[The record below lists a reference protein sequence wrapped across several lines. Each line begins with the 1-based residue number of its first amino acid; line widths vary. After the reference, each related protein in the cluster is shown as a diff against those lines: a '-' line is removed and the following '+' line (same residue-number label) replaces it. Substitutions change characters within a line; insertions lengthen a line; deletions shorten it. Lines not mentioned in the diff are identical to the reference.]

1 MSKKTVRQLAEIIKI
16 PLDRLLVQLKE
27 AGINASSA
35 EDEISEDEKS
45 QLLAHLRHRHG
56 KATSEGENSPSR
68 VVLKRRK
75 VSELKQ
81 TSVPGSATKTISVEV
96 RKQKTYIKRT
106 EPKDVE
112 LEQNDEVA
120 PVTAH
125 NESVMQTQ
133 APVADSLI
141 SSENLVIS
149 ADTQV
154 EQTSTHEAVSSTHEA
169 QTVAHDEAEKSNDS
183 LAKQDATM
191 VMPKVKKAVIM
202 DTIDFELEPEVV
214 LEAKFAVAIKDDKNI
229 KQDKLIRT
237 KETDELRKS
246 QLEKEQ
252 RLEDSVKRTA
262 EKVRQ
267 QAAAKQKNA
276 ANPQA
281 ARPAQNG
288 AKPAQNQQVRPPQQ
302 NGNKPQAPVAVAAKP
317 QEATNNRTR
326 RPAKTADSGNYS
338 SGKDAKRNNS
348 GGNKKKGAKQQPQRI
363 IQNDGKHQFEMPS
376 APIIKEVTI
385 PEMIIV
391 SDLANKMSVKAA
403 LVIKHLMK
411 LGIMATINQSIDQD
425 TAAILVEDMGHV
437 AVMQSDDDFEKEML
451 AEVTEEDNHPEL
463 PRAPIV
469 TIMGH
474 VDHGKTSLLDYI
486 RKTRVAAGEA
496 GGITQHIGAYQVKTD
511 HGSVTFLD
519 TPGHAAF
526 TAMRARGADV
536 TDVVIIVVAADDGV
550 MPQTKEAVEH
560 ARAAKVPIIIAMNK
574 MDKPGANPDK
584 VMQELS
590 VIDVLAEE
598 WGGDVQF
605 LKISAK
611 TGQGVDD
618 LIESLIVQTE
628 ILELKAPIDGAA
640 SGIVIES
647 RLDRGRGAVATI
659 LVQRG
664 TLENGQMVL
673 CGHEYG
679 RVRAM
684 FNENG
689 KAIKTAGPCEPVE
702 ILGLSS
708 TPNAGDEFLVV
719 QNERIAK
726 ELAKHREDRKRFTRH
741 AAQQASKLDEVF
753 SKMTSGELAS
763 VNLVLKTD
771 VQGSLE
777 ALRSSLID
785 LSNDEVEVKVVY
797 GGVGGINEGDV
808 NLALASGAILMG
820 FNVRADATSR
830 RMIEERGVDL
840 HYYSIIYEAID
851 EVKKSISGMLAP
863 EIKEQIVG
871 LAQVREVFKSPKLG
885 AIAGCMVIDGFV
897 KRNLPIRVLRENVV
911 IYEGQLESLRRFKDD
926 IAEVKM
932 GMECGIGVKN
942 YNDVRAGDQIEVF
955 ERIEVKREL

>member
-1 MSKKTVRQLAEIIKI
+1 
-16 PLDRLLVQLKE
+16 
-27 AGINASSA
+27 
-35 EDEISEDEKS
+35 
-45 QLLAHLRHRHG
+45 
-56 KATSEGENSPSR
+56 
-68 VVLKRRK
+68 
-75 VSELKQ
+75 
-81 TSVPGSATKTISVEV
+81 
-96 RKQKTYIKRT
+96 
-106 EPKDVE
+106 
-112 LEQNDEVA
+112 
-120 PVTAH
+120 
-125 NESVMQTQ
+125 
-133 APVADSLI
+133 
-141 SSENLVIS
+141 
-149 ADTQV
+149 
-154 EQTSTHEAVSSTHEA
+154 
-169 QTVAHDEAEKSNDS
+169 
-183 LAKQDATM
+183 
-191 VMPKVKKAVIM
+191 
-202 DTIDFELEPEVV
+202 
-214 LEAKFAVAIKDDKNI
+214 
-229 KQDKLIRT
+229 
-237 KETDELRKS
+237 
-246 QLEKEQ
+246 
-252 RLEDSVKRTA
+252 
-262 EKVRQ
+262 
-267 QAAAKQKNA
+267 
-276 ANPQA
+276 
-281 ARPAQNG
+281 
-288 AKPAQNQQVRPPQQ
+288 
-302 NGNKPQAPVAVAAKP
+302 
-317 QEATNNRTR
+317 
-326 RPAKTADSGNYS
+326 
-338 SGKDAKRNNS
+338 
-348 GGNKKKGAKQQPQRI
+348 
-363 IQNDGKHQFEMPS
+363 
-376 APIIKEVTI
+376 
-385 PEMIIV
+385 
-391 SDLANKMSVKAA
+391 
-403 LVIKHLMK
+403 MK

-437 AVMQSDDDFEKEML
+437 AVMQSDNDFEKEML